1 MRSRHASLIAARLS
15 IGCAR
20 RGSGSAW
27 VNRSLPPCVRNKG
40 YQKSSAGPMPLGPS
54 AVAPTPHA
62 PLPHNWSS
70 RLGLASAALAEAG
83 LLERSH
89 RLGAGIFRYYHKAN
103 TPGKRRAVLSTAL
116 IVLVT
121 SYATA
126 ATAILVFA
134 PTISRVAFG
143 SPEQVTLV
151 RIGGLSLAFESLL
164 LVPFAYL

>member
-83 LLERSH
+83 GLLRPPPP
-89 RLGAGIFRYYHKAN
+89 RGGALCCPFGRGYD
-103 TPGKRRAVLSTAL
+103 PW
-116 IVLVT
+116 LV
-121 SYATA
+121 A
-126 ATAILVFA
+126 
-134 PTISRVAFG
+134 
-143 SPEQVTLV
+143 
-151 RIGGLSLAFESLL
+151 
-164 LVPFAYL
+164 

>member
-1 MRSRHASLIAARLS
+1 MSRIGKHGLVYGGGIILS
-15 IGCAR
+15 
-20 RGSGSAW
+20 
-27 VNRSLPPCVRNKG
+27 K
-40 YQKSSAGPMPLGPS
+40 
-54 AVAPTPHA
+54 AVAFIMLPVYTHYLTPA
-62 PLPHNWSS
+62 DY
-70 RLGLASAALAEAG
+70 G
-83 LLERSH
+83 LLQLVDMVLEVASIVAGS

-151 RIGGLSLAFESLL
+151 RIRSEEHTSELQSREN
-164 LVPFAYL
+164 LVCRLPLEKKKKNDTGPS

>member
-89 RLGAGIFRYYHKAN
+89 R
-103 TPGKRRAVLSTAL
+103 PV
-116 IVLVT
+116 
-121 SYATA
+121 
-126 ATAILVFA
+126 
-134 PTISRVAFG
+134 
-143 SPEQVTLV
+143 
-151 RIGGLSLAFESLL
+151 GGLLGCLYGRGSDSWVIELGWRRRGTQTYRGY
-164 LVPFAYL
+164 VR